1 MKRHSTPVIYVS
13 VLKGRAGRSFECW
26 GKLYLKYITMK
37 LTGTDR
43 KGTPGNWRFRAKF
56 LLNVEEFN
64 I

>member
-13 VLKGRAGRSFECW
+13 VLKGRARRSFECW

-56 LLNVEEFN
+56 LLNVEELN